1 MAKQADILKL
11 NIGGQTISLSL
22 DQVTQLVTEALLKP
36 DPIKK
41 VRDLVTNNLPTI
53 LTSRPSTDLEVS
65 SAQVINVVSADN
77 SNFLVLIKGKR
88 NGNNNREVYVIR
100 SISVNTDQTAISRV
114 FSRTYFTERE
124 LKDVV
129 APLFAQEKQE

>member
-1 MAKQADILKL
+1 MMAKENVLKL
-11 NIGGQTISLSL
+11 NIGGQTITLNME
-22 DQVTQLVTEALLKP
+22 QVTQLVTEALLKP
-36 DPIKK
+36 DPLAKAKQLIN
-41 VRDLVTNNLPTI
+41 DNLPTI

-65 SAQVINVVSADN
+65 SAKVVNVVGADN

-100 SISVNTDQTAISRV
+100 SISVNADQTAISRV

-129 APLFAQEKQE
+129 APLFQEKQE